1 MFSEIFLEF
10 YKKERYSSEGLQKV
24 SIFYFF
30 CVLSLFFFSCLNSRK
45 LSKSFGPGYISE
57 SVTIGS
63 VIG

>member
-10 YKKERYSSEGLQKV
+10 YKKDRYASEGLQKV

-30 CVLSLFFFSCLNSRK
+30 ACFRCFFFSCLNSRK